1 MIQSVANSVSKTGPT
16 FIWRGIFALILA
28 AIAFAY
34 PGQTATV
41 LAYAFGAYILLNGF
55 ALLAAGFGFSSFRG
69 PWLALEILGLLSIIA
84 GIAMLAQPGV
94 GALTLAYTIALWAI
108 AAGVLEIF
116 AAVQARDLISNTWL
130 WAVAGIIS
138 IAAGVLIAY
147 APGRGLIALSYTVGV
162 YAALAGIASIAFGAR
177 LRGLPGEIEQA
188 TASSR
193 IGAESTR

>member
-1 MIQSVANSVSKTGPT
+1 MIQSVAASVSKTWPT
-16 FIWRGIFALILA
+16 FAWRGILALILA

-41 LAYAFGAYILLNGF
+41 LTYAFGAYILLNGF
-55 ALLAAGFGFSSFRG
+55 AMLAAGFGFSSLRG
-69 PWLALEILGLLSIIA
+69 PWLALVLLGLVSIVA
-84 GIAMLAQPGV
+84 GLYMLAQPSV

-116 AAVQARDLISNTWL
+116 AAVQAREVIANTWL
-130 WAVAGIIS
+130 WAVAGVVS

-162 YAALAGIASIAFGAR
+162 YATLAGIASIAFAVR
-177 LRGLPGEIEQA
+177 LRGLPGEVEQA
-188 TASSR
+188 GTSSR
-193 IGAESTR
+193 VGA